1 MEDSQ
6 PHHRRRDQQPPPAT
20 PSARVARQAVYN
32 TGALLLAALWCGAA
46 VWLCALLEQF
56 LRPLLWATLCG
67 SFLHPCKRALAA
79 RARAWL
85 AELRARRRPLAL
97 AALAA
102 LPLAMS
108 ARLWPPKPPMPAA
121 LGPGPAWCR
130 WPGTWRQKRGAG
142 LAVPPPPPLLLLAV
156 GVTATVVV
164 VAEVLGGVRETL
176 HGVLGLFDSRR
187 VWSFVCAYLLAVL
200 LCWRPRTQPVLQ
212 GLACLPWAALLL
224 HLVSLAGSWR
234 IPALLLLLTLL
245 LVGWLKESGRDGN
258 KGVGFSDLL
267 VQMSTMATSITGLG
281 ASLKEAQDSSAKAH
295 STERSEFTSASLT
308 ADQTSTSSPQNST
321 LSGETSSSNRAA
333 HTPARPPPTSWT
345 QGPHRVLW
353 LTHRRKCV
361 SNVYFVTLL
370 WAIVS
375 VQIWLNLWILQLL
388 PIPIS
393 ICLLMKLLE
402 AFRVREFVVACAG
415 RWLSRLESHLE
426 ERREALLPRPIYG
439 LGQLLFSADRKVLG
453 WLESSLDKL
462 ISVLIILLLLVGTL
476 LLGLFLTAKVHQESK
491 HVVAVTRSL
500 INETLAQHPEWANWL
515 PEAEAEM
522 QKALDSA
529 ANSVYQYGREWIT
542 SRLRKMLGEKVHN
555 TTRVEKHVLEL
566 WDRLYQSWFMHN
578 GTALGRSGSRAERAP
593 LGRQTSWIMDVLDW
607 QDVASFVQENIS
619 VFLSI
624 LESLWVVMIHN
635 VTLLVSMAT
644 TLLTLLFYG
653 GTAILNF
660 VLSTVIFLT
669 TLFYLLSSS
678 NEYYKPVKWLISLAP
693 LSHSGLSSHLI
704 GRTVEDSIRG
714 VFDASLKMASFYGLY
729 TWLTHTIFSIN
740 VVYIPAAIAA
750 CLGAVPFLGTYWAAL
765 PGVLELWL
773 AQGAHGQALLLLTC
787 HILPT
792 YFVDTAIY
800 SDISGGG
807 HPYLTGLAVAGGV
820 YYLGLEGAIVGPI
833 LLCTLVVAVNIYS
846 AMLASPSTPLYTPTG
861 SSHMHFF
868 RRYMSECL
876 DQD

>member
-6 PHHRRRDQQPPPAT
+6 PYRRDPPPPPPAT
-20 PSARVARQAVYN
+20 PSARVARQAAVYN

-46 VWLCALLEQF
+46 VWLCVLLEQF

-67 SFLHPCKRALAA
+67 SFLHPCKRGLAA
-79 RARAWL
+79 RSRAWL
-85 AELRARRRPLAL
+85 AELRERRRPLAL
-97 AALAA
+97 AALLA
-102 LPLAMS
+102 LPLAVS
-108 ARLWPPKPPMPAA
+108 ARLWPPMLT
-121 LGPGPAWCR
+121 LGSGPAWWWWPWRR
-130 WPGTWRQKRGAG
+130 WWPKRCAG
-142 LAVPPPPPLLLLAV
+142 LVVLLLV
-156 GVTATVVV
+156 VVVATVVTVV
-164 VAEVLGGVRETL
+164 VAEVLGGVREKL
-176 HGVLGLFDSRR
+176 HGALGLFDSTR

-200 LCWRPRTQPVLQ
+200 LCWSPRTQPVLR

-245 LVGWLKESGRDGN
+245 LIGWLTESGRDRN

-267 VQMSTMATSITGLG
+267 VQMGAMATSITGLG
-281 ASLKEAQDSSAKAH
+281 GSLKEAQDSSAKAH
-295 STERSEFTSASLT
+295 STEHSEFTSASLT
-308 ADQTSTSSPQNST
+308 EAEQTSTSSPHNST
-321 LSGETSSSNRAA
+321 LSGETSFSNRAT
-333 HTPARPPPTSWT
+333 HTPARPPPTGWT
-345 QGPHRVLW
+345 QGPHRALW
-353 LTHRRKCV
+353 LRHRRKCV
-361 SNVYFVTLL
+361 SNVYFVALL
-370 WAIVS
+370 WAIVA
-375 VQIWLNLWILQLL
+375 VQIWLNLWMLQLL

-415 RWLSRLESHLE
+415 RWFCRLESHLE
-426 ERREALLPRPIYG
+426 ERREVLLPRPIYG
-439 LGQLLFSADRKVLG
+439 LGQLLFSADRKLLG

-500 INETLAQHPEWANWL
+500 INETLAQNPEWANWL

-522 QKALDSA
+522 QRALDSA

-578 GTALGRSGSRAERAP
+578 GTALGRSGSRAERGP

-693 LSHSGLSSHLI
+693 LSQSGLSSHLI